1 MCSYCGCRNIPMI
14 AKLNAEHDA
23 ILNASHTLQTAL
35 REQDP
40 DLAREGSEKVSTLLH
55 PHTQR
60 EQLGVFAEMKLD
72 PQFTEHIDSLCAE
85 HDELD
90 QLLQGIAGGRLT
102 LIPATLTL
110 LNNHINREENGL
122 FPAALTFLDDEQ
134 WDRIHRPALM
144 DTSAPEEA

>member
-1 MCSYCGCRNIPMI
+1 MI
-14 AKLNAEHDA
+14 AMLNAEHDA
-23 ILNASHTLQTAL
+23 IVNASHALQTAL

-40 DLAREGSEKVSTLLH
+40 HLAREGSETVAALLH

-72 PQFTEHIDSLCAE
+72 PQFTEHIESLCAE

-90 QLLQGIAGGRLT
+90 QLLGNIGRGQLT

-122 FPAALTFLDDEQ
+122 FPAALTFLEDEQ
-134 WDRIHRPALM
+134 WDRIHRKNLM
-144 DTSAPEEA
+144 NTPAPEA